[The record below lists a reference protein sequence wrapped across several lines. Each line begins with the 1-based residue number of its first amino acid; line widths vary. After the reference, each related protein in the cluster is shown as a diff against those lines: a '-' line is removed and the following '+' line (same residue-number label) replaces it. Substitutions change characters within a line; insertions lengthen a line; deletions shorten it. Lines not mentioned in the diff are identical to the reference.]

1 MQRTIIALAAILAVA
16 DMAAAGPV
24 VPACFGCF
32 CGSASTDLR
41 YCRLLEEGNDY
52 PAASAACSST
62 CNGTYEFLFISEGNF
77 CPSPPC
83 PIQNRAP
90 AMSQP
95 ALSLTAVAL
104 LSLGVLYLRRRIA
117 RR

>member
-1 MQRTIIALAAILAVA
+1 MQRTIIALAAILVVA
-16 DMAAAGPV
+16 KTAAAGPTFPV
-24 VPACFGCF
+24 CFGCF
-32 CGSASTDLR
+32 CGSVSPPPE
-41 YCRLLEEGNDY
+41 YCRLVEDGSDY
-52 PAASAACSST
+52 PAAYAACSST
-62 CNGTYEFLFISEGNF
+62 CNGPFDFRFISEGNF

-90 AMSQP
+90 AMSQR

-104 LSLGVLYLRRRIA
+104 LSLGVLYLWRRTA